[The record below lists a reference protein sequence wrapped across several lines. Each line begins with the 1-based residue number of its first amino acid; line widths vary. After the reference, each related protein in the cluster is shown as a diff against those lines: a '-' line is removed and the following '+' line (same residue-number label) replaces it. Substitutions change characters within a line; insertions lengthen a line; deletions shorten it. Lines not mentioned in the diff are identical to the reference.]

1 MTPRDPQASDPNPVA
16 APVPPQSRGAAD
28 TERIVVPVVE
38 ERVRV
43 DKEVVETGR
52 VHIRKTVREQSQ
64 DVEVP
69 LKSEELEVRRIEVGR
84 IVDDPKNPPR
94 PRQEGDTYI
103 VPVLEEVA
111 VVEKRLVLR
120 EELHIRRK
128 EHQTVH
134 RETVDVRQEEAH
146 VERLPPQDDRPHPP
160 T

>member
-1 MTPRDPQASDPNPVA
+1 MTPRDPKTDPNPTA
-16 APVPPQSRGAAD
+16 APDASQVSHAAD
-28 TERIVVPVVE
+28 TERLVVPVVE
-38 ERVRV
+38 EHVRV
-43 DKEVVETGR
+43 EKQVVETGR

-69 LKSEELEVRRIEVGR
+69 LMSEELEVRRVEVGR
-84 IVDDPKNPPR
+84 VVDDPKNPPR

-120 EELHIRRK
+120 EELHIHRK
-128 EHQTVH
+128 QQQTVH

-146 VERLPPQDDRPHPP
+146 VDRLPPQDRRHQPP